1 RRPPGGGPHHTAGG
15 TMTKRKIDTRQD
27 VRELVLDTL
36 GQYVRDHDISG
47 LTHHIYADAKHD
59 GTRLRSPMLDAAD
72 EHLIGHQPFWR
83 LATRYNHAMIAAGR
97 VEPGPAYVSPRHV
110 SER

>member
-1 RRPPGGGPHHTAGG
+1 
-15 TMTKRKIDTRQD
+15 MTKRKIDTRQD

-72 EHLIGHQPFWR
+72 EHLISHQPFWR